1 MNLITT
7 IEVYLLYILLA
18 LITAFLFWAWRKG
31 LAWIDHNT
39 EEKIK
44 KKRQREAEEAEK
56 NQQNTQDSAKPP
68 GSTF

>member
-18 LITAFLFWAWRKG
+18 LILAFLFWAWRKG

-44 KKRQREAEEAEK
+44 MKRQREAEEAKK
-56 NQQNTQDSAKPP
+56 NQQNIQDPAKPP